1 MQHTDSRQTIVFQTS
16 LPWILDGT
24 LHAEEFRS
32 DSMTL
37 KGYQQDKQRTQVIL
51 MNAKLMSLAGAVTVC
66 ALTFPVHAAERTNTT
81 RYTTRDSGR
90 DAQAERLGQVVKA
103 SDVIGKEVKNRQ
115 DEKLGKVED
124 MAVDV
129 ETGRIIQVIVSSG
142 GVLGVGDRVVA
153 VPPTAFTCEPP
164 HPTLRLDATKDKL
177 KGAPEVDLS
186 KWDDLT
192 QTNRVLEGY
201 RYFGK
206 EPYFTGTR
214 RSNEPRYSTTGYG
227 TIERASKVIGA
238 AVKNQTDE
246 KLGKVDNLM
255 VDLEAGRIVH
265 VILSSGGFLG
275 VGDDLTPMPPSAFR
289 YTATD
294 NILVAKATKDALT
307 RGPRFKTSEWPDF
320 GDASYSAG
328 VYRAYEVEPYFDV
341 NADNTRRN
349 VRDRDGRNL
358 TPVDQGTSE
367 ADVDMTRRI
376 RQGIMDQQNLSVNAR
391 NVKVITL
398 NGGVTLRG
406 PVNDAAEKR
415 SIEEIVQRV
424 APNAKVD
431 NQLEVK
437 QPANR

>member
-1 MQHTDSRQTIVFQTS
+1 
-16 LPWILDGT
+16 
-24 LHAEEFRS
+24 
-32 DSMTL
+32 
-37 KGYQQDKQRTQVIL
+37 
-51 MNAKLMSLAGAVTVC
+51 MNAKQMTLAGAVA
-66 ALTFPVHAAERTNTT
+66 ALTFSIQAAERTNTT
-81 RYTTRDSGR
+81 RYTGR
-90 DAQAERLGQVVKA
+90 DAQPERLGQVVKA

-129 ETGRIIQVIVSSG
+129 ETGRIIQVFVSSG
-142 GVLGVGDRVVA
+142 GILGVGDKVVA
-153 VPPTAFTCEPP
+153 VPPTAFSCEAP

-206 EPYFTGTR
+206 EPYFTGAHR
-214 RSNEPRYSTTGYG
+214 NNEPRYSTTGYG
-227 TIERASKVIGA
+227 TIEKASKVIGA
-238 AVKNQTDE
+238 PVKNQTDE

-294 NILVAKATKDALT
+294 NTLVVNVTKDALT
-307 RGPRFKTSEWPDF
+307 RGPRFKTAEWPDF

-328 VYRAYEVEPYFDV
+328 IYRAYEVEPYFDV

-358 TPVDQGTSE
+358 TPLDQGTSQS
-367 ADVDMTRRI
+367 DLDMTRRI
-376 RQGIMDQQNLSVNAR
+376 RKEIVDQQNLSLNAR
-391 NVKVITL
+391 NIKVITL
-398 NGGVTLRG
+398 NGRVTLRG
-406 PVNDAAEKR
+406 PVNDDAEKR
-415 SIEEIVQRV
+415 AIQETVQRI
-424 APNAKVD
+424 APTAIVD